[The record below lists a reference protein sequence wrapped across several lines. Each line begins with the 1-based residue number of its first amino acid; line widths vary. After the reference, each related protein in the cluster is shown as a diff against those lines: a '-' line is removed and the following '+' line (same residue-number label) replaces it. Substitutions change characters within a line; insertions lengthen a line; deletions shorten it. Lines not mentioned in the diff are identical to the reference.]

1 LQNLNYN
8 FETTISGFNALS
20 AVATQTA
27 NSINTQFGN
36 SFTMI
41 NQSILTNNS
50 IAINSFFAIEQAAI
64 NSTVN
69 ITNSF
74 MIMCT
79 AINSQISATQIL
91 SDAAFSG
98 IFNNAIIYSS
108 IAVASI
114 ISGITTLYLLTSDA
128 LLLINADTILSTT
141 LISSSF
147 INAFALINI
156 GLLSACILIGGT
168 LKIIDAAFKTTAEN
182 AETYFENAAN
192 SIKDDMKIIEEASVT
207 STQNSSDGWI
217 DCFSSA
223 SKTIGTISDGLDI
236 YTNLKD
242 IFGKTRKA
250 GSSLTQILNIN
261 TGVQTT
267 NTIATASAGATASSA
282 SLSVLAFGGGVMAM
296 GTGVLLAGMAL
307 ALLAKTVFNF
317 LKLSGLSTNGVK
329 ASDFDLSFSV
339 PGLATGGF
347 PSMGQMF
354 IAREAGPELVGTIGS
369 RNAVVN
375 NDQIVES
382 VSAGVYKAVREA
394 MNGGQANGQK
404 AVITL
409 DKRVLG
415 EFTIG
420 YINGKTKETG
430 LSPILV

>member
-1 LQNLNYN
+1 MQNLNYN

>member
-1 LQNLNYN
+1 
-8 FETTISGFNALS
+8 
-20 AVATQTA
+20 
-27 NSINTQFGN
+27 
-36 SFTMI
+36 MI